1 MVERE
6 GLTNVRK
13 ERRKGATREMT
24 ELVWVG
30 NETPFVDVIS
40 MESVGPITVG
50 RFGGCSRSGQTK
62 NEDGC
67 IVWIGA
73 DWEWTMLLDAH
84 DTAESAVL
92 LIDYLT
98 SHRLEIERI
107 LNEPVETMFAS
118 LERYVVSLLENKTF
132 RTACQTVQ
140 GETAC
145 LFLVRK
151 GKYVWWLSVGDV
163 LAYLFHPDLS
173 NHLQYKLNERQFFEW
188 IGRVN
193 TFDLPVPCYSRG
205 IRELRQGINQLLL
218 TTDGL
223 IECPGAPFQDGKQ
236 LEQVMTTSYVG
247 VKTLLTTIEQL
258 GVRDSTTILAWAVEV
273 EENVTMPGNSK

>member
-1 MVERE
+1 
-6 GLTNVRK
+6 
-13 ERRKGATREMT
+13 MT
-24 ELVWVG
+24 DLVWVG

-40 MESVGPITVG
+40 IESVGPITVG

-67 IVWIGA
+67 VVWIGE

-92 LIDYLT
+92 LIDYFT
-98 SHRLEIERI
+98 AHRAEIERI
-107 LNEPVETMFAS
+107 LNEPPETMFSA
-118 LERYVVSLLENKTF
+118 LEQQVVSLLQNEAF
-132 RTACQTVQ
+132 RSACQDVQ

-163 LAYLFHPDLS
+163 VAYLFHPDLS
-173 NHLQYKLNERQFFEW
+173 KHLQYKLNERQFFEW

-193 TFDLPVPCYSRG
+193 TFDLPVPCYGRG
-205 IRELRQGINQLLL
+205 IRELRRGTNQLLL

-236 LEQVMTTSYVG
+236 METILNTSTAG
-247 VKTLLTTIEQL
+247 VETLLTTIKQL
-258 GVRDSTTILAWAVEV
+258 GVRDSTTILAWTVKV
-273 EENVTMPGNSK
+273 EEHVTMPGNAK